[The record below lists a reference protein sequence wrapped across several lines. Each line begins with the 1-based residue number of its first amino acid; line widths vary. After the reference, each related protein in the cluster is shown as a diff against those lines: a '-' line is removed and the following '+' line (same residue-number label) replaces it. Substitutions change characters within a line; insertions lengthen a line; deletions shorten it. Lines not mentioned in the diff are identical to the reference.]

1 MVTVPVTVLLSVLN
15 MSLKHYCIILSKI
28 DVSRNLD
35 KGEPVG
41 SQAGGVFNG
50 DNVSFL
56 MMVVGVLRDQ
66 NHCMEIFLGVL

>member
-1 MVTVPVTVLLSVLN
+1 MVTVHVTVLLSVLN

-41 SQAGGVFNG
+41 CQAGSVFDG
-50 DNVSFL
+50 DDVSFL
-56 MMVVGVLRDQ
+56 MMVIGVLRNQ
-66 NHCMEIFLGVL
+66 NNCMEIFLGVL

>member
-1 MVTVPVTVLLSVLN
+1 MVTVHVTVLLSILN
-15 MSLKHYCIILSKI
+15 MSLKHYCIILRKI

-41 SQAGGVFNG
+41 CQASRVFNG

-56 MMVVGVLRDQ
+56 MMVIGVLRNQ
-66 NHCMEIFLGVL
+66 NNCMEIFLGVL